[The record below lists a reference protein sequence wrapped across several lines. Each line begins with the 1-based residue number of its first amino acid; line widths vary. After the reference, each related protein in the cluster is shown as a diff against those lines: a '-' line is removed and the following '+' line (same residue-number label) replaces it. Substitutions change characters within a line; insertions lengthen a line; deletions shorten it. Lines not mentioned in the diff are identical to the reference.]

1 MGLYFTGI
9 VAGLSLAEVGGLQTP
24 PGLSTVLFPTI
35 LFAPALICRAVARRA
50 RRRASD
56 F

>member
-9 VAGLSLAEVGGLQTP
+9 VAGLSLAEVGGLQIP
-24 PGLSTVLFPTI
+24 PWLSAALFPTI
-35 LFAPALICRAVARRA
+35 LFAPALICRAV
-50 RRRASD
+50 RRASD